1 MKTGYIVALVVVV
14 FIVIKLLPNK
24 KNGAV
29 FDASDLS
36 RNLHVGSGR
45 DRLQKIERQRRLR
58 TTSAVAGYC
67 NHPENITIG
76 AEGMWMCI

>member
-1 MKTGYIVALVVVV
+1 MKTGYIVAFLVIV

-29 FDASDLS
+29 FDSSDLS

-45 DRLQKIERQRRLR
+45 DRLQKIEHQRRLR

-67 NHPENITIG
+67 NHPENIAIG
-76 AEGMWMCI
+76 AEGMCI